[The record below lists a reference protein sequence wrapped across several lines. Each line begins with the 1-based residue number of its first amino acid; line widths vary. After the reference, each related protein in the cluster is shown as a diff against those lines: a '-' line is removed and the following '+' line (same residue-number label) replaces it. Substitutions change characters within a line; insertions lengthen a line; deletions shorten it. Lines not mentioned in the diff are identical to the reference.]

1 VSAWLFE
8 TERLAV
14 RAMQP
19 LDEANLWAVY
29 GDPDAMRYVHDGQ
42 PIPREDC
49 ARWVEVTARNVE
61 QRGYGMSAIEL
72 RELHG
77 GDANPVI
84 GFCGLVHPGGQ
95 PEVELKYA
103 LLKEHWGRG
112 LATEAA
118 RGLLAWGVA
127 RFGMDAVIATTA
139 PGNLGSHRVLAKCG
153 FERAEL
159 RVEEDGEEVQVFR
172 WRRPSE

>member
-1 VSAWLFE
+1 MSAWLFE

-14 RAMQP
+14 RSMQP
-19 LDEANLWAVY
+19 LDEGNLWAVY
-29 GDPDAMRYVHDGQ
+29 GDPEAMRYVHDGQ

-72 RELHG
+72 RELQG
-77 GDANPVI
+77 GDTNPVI

-103 LLKEHWGRG
+103 LLKEHWGQG

-118 RGLLAWGVA
+118 RGLLAWGA
-127 RFGMDAVIATTA
+127 ERFGIDAVIATTA
-139 PGNLGSHRVLAKCG
+139 PRNVGSHRVLAKCG
-153 FERAEL
+153 FERGEL
-159 RVEEDGEEVQVFR
+159 RVEDDSEQVLVFR

>member
-1 VSAWLFE
+1 VSEWLFE
-8 TERLAV
+8 TERVAV
-14 RAMQP
+14 RRMEP
-19 LDEANLWAVY
+19 LDETNLWAVY
-29 GDPDAMRYVHDGQ
+29 GEPEAMRFVHDGQ

-72 RELHG
+72 RGLQG
-77 GDANPVI
+77 GGGNPVI

-103 LLKEHWGRG
+103 LLKEHWGQG

-118 RGLLAWGVA
+118 RGLLAWGA
-127 RFGMDAVIATTA
+127 AQFGIEAVLASTS
-139 PGNLGSHRVLAKCG
+139 PGNLGSHRVLEKCG

-159 RVEEDGEEVQVFR
+159 RVEEGGEQVQVFR
-172 WRRPSE
+172 WRRSSE